1 MTADESNLSSNEQ
14 LYVCECAEVYGSHH
28 PECPAQRQLDR
39 QRAEIERLTRELKIK
54 TEAYEFHRNRA
65 QQEATERDRL
75 REGLEQIAR
84 GDYTG
89 ASFVAREVL
98 FGAPRSSDETKEDPV
113 LEISDFPEHIELHPD
128 FGDPEVMLNAREWL
142 QKACEAKG
150 ARFTGGGIGMGE
162 SDIDIELEGCHF
174 NIRMKPIMRSA
185 HTVKGDETK
194 GRLFYHPE
202 CASCKAGHLPC
213 IHGYHAS
220 CPHGCVTWRED
231 EERNRAS
238 ENGLGDP

>member
-1 MTADESNLSSNEQ
+1 MSENAANERSALAARARTNAAD
-14 LYVCECAEVYGSHH
+14 A
-28 PECPAQRQLDR
+28 
-39 QRAEIERLTRELKIK
+39 RAIIKAGQIIQPTVELVEFF
-54 TEAYEFHRNRA
+54 EA
-65 QQEATERDRL
+65 
-75 REGLEQIAR
+75 
-84 GDYTG
+84 
-89 ASFVAREVL
+89 VARVL
-98 FGAPRSSDETKEDPV
+98 SAEPSSDETKEDPV